1 MYLRT
6 AFPRTDTSSQH
17 NHFQQPL
24 LYLSYNFPQ
33 TILKSRF
40 YFTNPVNMHS
50 NTIISTVIAAIG
62 MFATITSAECT
73 VKWTDTNCCF
83 HDKKARTLQ
92 DGWTT
97 VIPGTKTGGEIR
109 FADGNLCPDS
119 VKATCKANCCDPTTG
134 WGKGCP
140 K

>member
-1 MYLRT
+1 
-6 AFPRTDTSSQH
+6 
-17 NHFQQPL
+17 
-24 LYLSYNFPQ
+24 
-33 TILKSRF
+33 
-40 YFTNPVNMHS
+40 MHS

-119 VKATCKANCCDPTTG
+119 VRATCKANCCDPTTG